1 MDYLW
6 TFANPKI
13 PDFLWGGKFFPDFVT
28 QKKAFYNWPTNNI
41 LCLGC
46 AKDFQLGLFRKYI
59 TN

>member
-28 QKKAFYNWPTNNI
+28 QKKHFIIGRQTIFCVWGAQKIFN
-41 LCLGC
+41 
-46 AKDFQLGLFRKYI
+46 
-59 TN
+59 